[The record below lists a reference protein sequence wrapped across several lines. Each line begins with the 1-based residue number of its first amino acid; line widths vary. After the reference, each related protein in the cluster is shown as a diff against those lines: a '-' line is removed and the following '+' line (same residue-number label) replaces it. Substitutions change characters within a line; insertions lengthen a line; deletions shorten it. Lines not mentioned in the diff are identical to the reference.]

1 MKKHLKTCKDFA
13 DIMATVNFEGIKPL
27 KTLNELT
34 LNELQGLIDFYQQHE
49 IPFIYEALQNATTE
63 KEINFFNWKLE
74 QAQIKIFEYSTQH
87 IKLAFK
93 LQ

>member
-1 MKKHLKTCKDFA
+1 MKKHLRTCKDFA

-27 KTLNELT
+27 KALNELT
-34 LNELQGLIDFYQQHE
+34 LDELQSYINFYQQHE

-63 KEINFFNWKLE
+63 KEVNFLNQKL
-74 QAQIKIFEYSTQH
+74 QHAQIKIFEYSTQH
-87 IKLAFK
+87 IRLAFN